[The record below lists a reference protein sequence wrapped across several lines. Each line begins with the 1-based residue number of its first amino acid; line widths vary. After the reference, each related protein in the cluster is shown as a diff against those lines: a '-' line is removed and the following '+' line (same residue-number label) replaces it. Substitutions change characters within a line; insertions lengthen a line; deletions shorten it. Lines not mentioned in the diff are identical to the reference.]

1 MSDILGVPHTLGL
14 TDINSQILQENRGI
28 EARNTYNK
36 SRYTQSIIDKKTPK
50 TKDDGSATTQEKE
63 TGAIGGTDIY
73 ELGGVARNVKNF
85 VSKTPAEALGVPE
98 MATALG
104 SAGAAGAEGTS
115 TGITLLDAGSTG
127 LSNIVNA
134 KAAPEADNAVTVL
147 NAGSGGLN
155 NLIQGKASEDVVY
168 ATHVNPEAAAIGN
181 AGNLAKDSESII
193 KGAAPELGALGKA
206 TAGLQIGMGAYDAFE
221 DISHRKIEGDGFQ
234 KASNIAD
241 MVGGGAAGL
250 FALGTALDLTGV
262 GAPVGMALQG
272 IAGIAGLVGG
282 VSDFLEDEK
291 QKKAPAAAPAAAA
304 SAAAAAAPKPIPVM
318 AFQATGSTGQE
329 VKVN

>member
-14 TDINSQILQENRGI
+14 TDINSQILQENRNI
-28 EARNTYNK
+28 ESRNTYNK
-36 SRYTQSIIDKKTPK
+36 ARYTQSIIDKKTPK

-98 MATALG
+98 RATALG
-104 SAGAAGAEGTS
+104 TAGAEGTS

-127 LSNIVNA
+127 LSNIVDA
-134 KAAPEADNAVTVL
+134 KAVPEADNAITVL

-168 ATHVNPEAAAIGN
+168 ATHVNPEASAIGN

-221 DISHRKIEGDGFQ
+221 DISHGKIEGDGFQ

-291 QKKAPAAAPAAAA
+291 QKNAPAPAAAA
-304 SAAAAAAPKPIPVM
+304 TPAAAAPKPIPVR

>member
-36 SRYTQSIIDKKTPK
+36 ARYTQSIIDKKTPK

-98 MATALG
+98 RATALG
-104 SAGAAGAEGTS
+104 TAGAEGTS

-127 LSNIVNA
+127 LSNIVDA
-134 KAAPEADNAVTVL
+134 KAVPEADNAITVL

-168 ATHVNPEAAAIGN
+168 ATHVNPEASAIGN

-221 DISHRKIEGDGFQ
+221 DISHGKIEGDGFQ

-291 QKKAPAAAPAAAA
+291 QKNAPAPAAAA
-304 SAAAAAAPKPIPVM
+304 TPAAAAPKPIPVR